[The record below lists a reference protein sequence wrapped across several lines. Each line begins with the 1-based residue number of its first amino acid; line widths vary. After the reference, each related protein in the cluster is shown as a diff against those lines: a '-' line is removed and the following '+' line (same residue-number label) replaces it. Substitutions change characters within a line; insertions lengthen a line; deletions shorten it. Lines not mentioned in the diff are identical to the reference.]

1 MAQRCPLPLV
11 CLLAALLVASV
22 SSPASAQASQVGPRE
37 TPNRNPGGGAANPGG
52 GAAGLAPG
60 LVAAPGPG
68 SVPVVQAQAPG
79 PQQQCEPISEQ
90 VRNKFSLCFPK
101 SSEDE
106 QTANGGKQKWH
117 LTHSKYDLLVED
129 KTLDAAGKQTRAFSI
144 YTEMEMILMSGCSK
158 EIVPVVC
165 AFIFPPCIDPQA
177 PNSERVNDNQLQPAA
192 GVGGDVAATAAGPTK
207 FFPCYEQCNAVKAR
221 CECFIANFAVE
232 SGLMGLALWKWPSK
246 FNCERLPRNKNG
258 TGNCSCIITSF
269 PFSCPFA
276 AQCSVLSAHITPVCL
291 PLLVVVLPA
300 PTLI

>member
-1 MAQRCPLPLV
+1 MAQLCPLPLV
-11 CLLAALLVASV
+11 CLLAALLVVSV

-37 TPNRNPGGGAANPGG
+37 TPNRNPGGGVAA
-52 GAAGLAPG
+52 LAPG
-60 LVAAPGPG
+60 LGAAPGPG
-68 SVPVVQAQAPG
+68 SVPLVQAQAPG
-79 PQQQCEPISEQ
+79 PQQQACEPISEQ

-129 KTLDAAGKQTRAFSI
+129 KTLDAAGKQARAFSI

-165 AFIFPPCIDPQA
+165 AFIFPPCIVA
-177 PNSERVNDNQLQPAA
+177 EANSERANANNPQPAA
-192 GVGGDVAATAAGPTK
+192 GVGVGGDVAATAAGPTK

-232 SGLMGLALWKWPSK
+232 SGMTALALWKWPSK
-246 FNCERLPRNKNG
+246 FNCERLPRNMNG
-258 TGNCSCIITSF
+258 TGNCTRCISHIIL
-269 PFSCPFA
+269 FSRPFA
-276 AQCSVLSAHITPVCL
+276 AQCSLHMIYSCLLFTTTCCCVASANSD
-291 PLLVVVLPA
+291 
-300 PTLI
+300 LI